1 MNKLSTTLLVSGL
14 SSLIFAP
21 QLLAQNTNF
30 GDLQGYWA
38 SQYVTALADRSIISG
53 FPDGSFQPNADITR
67 AQFAAIAVKAL
78 NLPSGESTNDFT
90 DIPPN
95 YWASPAIRAI
105 SKSEL
110 VAGFPDGTFR
120 PEERITRAQVLVIL
134 ANALGNQTINTPNQF
149 NRYSDYRTVPNWA
162 TTSVS
167 KAANAGILV
176 NYPDSSRINPNNLAT
191 RGEVA
196 ALMYQTLV
204 KLGNQNFAPMTIG
217 MLEVGTN
224 SAPMISNNLV
234 IENIETNTTNLRSLE
249 LGDELFVTA
258 YGTPNSRA
266 SFKLTGLNN
275 NRAIAMTEVG
285 SGIYEGRYLIRRNDR
300 QRNSKLTVNLAQK
313 DFKPITRNFNQAIAI
328 NTVRNGNNNFPVVS
342 NISNLEI
349 NRIEINTTAIQSL
362 NQGDELLVTAYGT
375 PRSQAS
381 FKLLGLNQNRAIAM
395 TEIKNGVYQG
405 RYTLRKNDGETPSK
419 FTVNFSKPG
428 TSSITKEF
436 NQAIAIKENN

>member
-14 SSLIFAP
+14 SSLIFVP
-21 QLLAQNTNF
+21 QLLAQNANF

-38 SQYVTALADRSIISG
+38 SRYVTALVDRSIISG

-78 NLPSGESTNDFT
+78 DLPSGDSTNDFA

-105 SKSEL
+105 SKSGL

-134 ANALGNQTINTPNQF
+134 ANALGNQTTSNPNQF
-149 NRYSDYRTVPNWA
+149 NRYSDYQTVPNWA

-176 NYPDSSRINPNNLAT
+176 NYPDSSRINPNQLAT

-204 KLGNQNFAPMTIG
+204 KLGNPNFSPMTVG

-224 SAPMISNNLV
+224 YAPIISNKLV
-234 IENIETNTTNLRSLE
+234 IENVETNVTDRRSLR

-285 SGIYEGRYLIRRNDR
+285 SGIYEGRYVIRRNDR
-300 QRNSKLTVNLAQK
+300 QRNSKLTVNLAQQNL
-313 DFKPITRNFNQAIAI
+313 KPITRNFNQAIAI
-328 NTVRNGNNNFPVVS
+328 NSARNSNNSPVVA

-381 FKLLGLNQNRAIAM
+381 FKLLGLNKNRAVAM

-405 RYTLRKNDGETPSK
+405 RYTLGKNDGQTPSK

-428 TSSITKEF
+428 ISSITKEF
-436 NQAIAIKENN
+436 NQAIAIKEDN